1 MSDIN
6 KYIPSV
12 FKEKKWGKD
21 VNGVNI
27 IDGFV
32 YRGNRVF
39 GKVVEEFKELM
50 KKGYQ
55 SDINGIDV
63 KVLDSRMNGN
73 GNEIDIEIVEKG
85 NRGIAV
91 LKLYG
96 PSLKKDKNVV
106 MINKNKESDAKY
118 VTILAEKVIKPL
130 MKTFLDEECATD
142 TDEKNENTN
151 FVTVRGKELKILK
164 CPHCEKTSHSA
175 SGLKGHV
182 TKMHSSDSNKR
193 KREDQDEMPCARLQS

>member
-96 PSLKKDKNVV
+96 PSQKKDKNVV

-118 VTILAEKVIKPL
+118 VTI
-130 MKTFLDEECATD
+130 
-142 TDEKNENTN
+142 
-151 FVTVRGKELKILK
+151 
-164 CPHCEKTSHSA
+164 
-175 SGLKGHV
+175 
-182 TKMHSSDSNKR
+182 R
-193 KREDQDEMPCARLQS
+193 K